1 MLIEVSIGTDIL
13 FTFDLKWR
21 WGQGQWRGD
30 LSQKGAVFDVTSKFW
45 STFTGVPKG
54 RWPGT

>member
-1 MLIEVSIGTDIL
+1 MVKVYKGTSHL

-21 WGQGQWRGD
+21 WGHGQWRGD
-30 LSQKGAVFDVTSKFW
+30 LTQKGAVFEIKPSFW
-45 STFTGVPKG
+45 TVFTKHPAG